1 MLSNIGQEVVA
12 RFGISTPMVLAGPH
26 TVIFQNKEESSCP
39 HSYYA
44 RLQKKRIFVRKKT
57 AIRQPF
63 SMQLTIRENTE
74 HLLHMLFVLFQKDQ
88 LGGISY
94 SLLLLLKHRYKDFYF
109 YLQ

>member
-1 MLSNIGQEVVA
+1 MLSNIGQEFVV
-12 RFGISTPMVLAGPH
+12 RFGISTPVVLAGPH

-57 AIRQPF
+57 TIRQPF

-74 HLLHMLFVLFQKDQ
+74 HNQSNHAAKSGIPDRILILVSELFM
-88 LGGISY
+88 S
-94 SLLLLLKHRYKDFYF
+94 S
-109 YLQ
+109 